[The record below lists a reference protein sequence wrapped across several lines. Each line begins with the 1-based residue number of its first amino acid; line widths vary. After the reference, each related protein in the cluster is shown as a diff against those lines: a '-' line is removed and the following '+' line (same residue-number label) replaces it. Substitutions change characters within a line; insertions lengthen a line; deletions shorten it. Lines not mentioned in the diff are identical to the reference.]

1 MALDTPRTAEGRGRQ
16 PRGGAAAEA
25 HGHGDLAPNPALHVQ
40 ACEGVLVGVQVVGP
54 FAFVI
59 PAWLWSFV
67 GFDLQPEVD
76 RHPQTVKART
86 DVRDRG
92 GALVPQFS
100 FTTLPRAPA
109 CPALS
114 LGRFTL

>member
-40 ACEGVLVGVQVVGP
+40 AWEGVLVGVQVVGP

-59 PAWLWSFV
+59 PAGLWSLV
-67 GFDLQPEVD
+67 VLDLQREVD
-76 RHPQTVKART
+76 RHPQAVKPRT
-86 DVRDRG
+86 GVRYRG
-92 GALVPQFS
+92 GRVVSPDRVQS
-100 FTTLPRAPA
+100 
-109 CPALS
+109 
-114 LGRFTL
+114 